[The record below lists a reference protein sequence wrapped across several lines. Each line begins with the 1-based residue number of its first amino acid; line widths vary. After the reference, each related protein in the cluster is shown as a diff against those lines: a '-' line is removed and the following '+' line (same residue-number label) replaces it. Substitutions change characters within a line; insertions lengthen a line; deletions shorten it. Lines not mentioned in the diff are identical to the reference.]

1 MEKAKKLKD
10 LKKGDRVCYYH
21 FSDTTPITVI
31 KAKRTGDVMEVTV
44 KWDDSEYVTYGH
56 ALGYVLTGFSRK
68 WRSTVLLTSDFDDV
82 RDREAK
88 KEKDKTYNSIG
99 RSVVNLLGVIKS
111 SKIF

>member
-1 MEKAKKLKD
+1 MERRKKLKD

-44 KWDDSEYVTYGH
+44 KWGDSEYVTYGH

-68 WRSTVLLTSDFDDV
+68 FHSTMLLTSDFDDV
-82 RDREAK
+82 RDREER
-88 KEKDKTYNSIG
+88 KEIEKTFNSIG
-99 RSVVNLLGVIKS
+99 RSVVNLLDDIKS